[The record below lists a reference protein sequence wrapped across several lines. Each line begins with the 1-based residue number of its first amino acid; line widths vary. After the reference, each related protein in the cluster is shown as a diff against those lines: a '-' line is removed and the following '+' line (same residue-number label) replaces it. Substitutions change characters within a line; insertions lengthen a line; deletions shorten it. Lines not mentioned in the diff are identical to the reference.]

1 MVQGKRKS
9 GAPTKRSKSR
19 TKDRAPLTWK
29 QRLKRYTIWG
39 LIACVVMSLL
49 GAAGFFV
56 AYRSIDIPDPNAD
69 FLTETTQVLYS
80 DGKGQLG
87 QFAVQKRDSIDYD
100 EMPQYVKD
108 AVVAAE
114 NQTFWT
120 DNGLDPKGIL
130 RAAFSNAQGNSTQ
143 GASTITQ
150 QYVKILYL
158 TQERT
163 WKRKFKEAIL
173 SLKVRNQ
180 LSKQDVL
187 EGYLNTIYFG
197 RGAYG
202 IQAAAQAWFAKDAA
216 DLNLKQ
222 SAALAAILNN
232 PNSLDPEDG
241 EDTAQ
246 RLLGRYQYVLD
257 SMAKMGTAPAGE
269 VSQAREA
276 LPKFPKIKQSE
287 QYGGQRGHALTMV
300 RNELVRLGF
309 SEQEI
314 NGGGLQ
320 VTTTFTKKA
329 MAAAAEGVAEQR
341 PEGFGTKQLHV
352 AVASVEPGTGAV
364 RGFYGG
370 QDYLE
375 SQINWAVAG
384 GQAGS
389 TFKPFALASA
399 IESGFELKDTFDG
412 NSPYELPGGGR
423 PIENQG
429 DSSYGRVN
437 LIKATEDSIN
447 TAYIDMTLAMPD
459 GPSQIIATANAM
471 GIPPAEPAT
480 PPYGIPTSS
489 PGLQPN
495 TGVSLGS
502 QTVSPINMANGYA
515 TIANRGVAA
524 EAYIIEKVVDRDGV
538 VRFTHEDATREAL
551 SEGIADDVGYA
562 LQQVVRSGSGT
573 AALGLDRPAGGKT
586 GTATNGLGEV
596 SSAWFVGY
604 TPQLAT
610 AVMYVRGK
618 GNEQLK
624 DWLPSYFGGAYP
636 AETWTAVMS
645 RALEGEDV
653 EELPGAAYVKGE
665 APSDG
670 HEYVPPPPPPPKKPK
685 KPKET
690 KKPEDPPTELPP
702 PPPPTTE
709 QPTFPTAPPT
719 NPTTPTTPTGPVF
732 TPPGQQPRVRHGR
745 RRPRTR

>member
-9 GAPTKRSKSR
+9 GASTKKSKARSKDR
-19 TKDRAPLTWK
+19 TPRTWK
-29 QRLKRYTIWG
+29 QRLKRYTVWG
-39 LIACVVMSLL
+39 LIACVVMALL

-56 AYRSIDIPDPNAD
+56 AYRSIDIPDPNAE
-69 FLTETTQVLYS
+69 FLTETTQVYYS
-80 DGKGQLG
+80 DGKSQLG

-130 RAAFSNAQGNSTQ
+130 RAAFSNAQGNATQ

-163 WKRKFKEAIL
+163 WKRKLKEAIL
-173 SLKVRNQ
+173 SLKVKNQ

-202 IQAAAQAWFAKDAA
+202 IQAAAQSYFAKDAA

-232 PNSLDPEDG
+232 PNGLDPADG
-241 EDTAQ
+241 DDVAQ

-276 LPKFPKIKQSE
+276 LPKFPQIKQSA
-287 QYGGQRGHALTMV
+287 QYGGQRGHVLTMV
-300 RNELVRLGF
+300 RKELSNLGF
-309 SEQEI
+309 SEEEI

-341 PEGFGTKQLHV
+341 PEGFGPKQLHV
-352 AVASVEPGTGAV
+352 AVASVQPGTGAV

-370 QDYLE
+370 QDYLD

-412 NSPYELPGGGR
+412 NSPYDLPGGGR

-429 DSSYGRVN
+429 NHSYGRVN
-437 LIKATEDSIN
+437 LIKRSE
-447 TAYIDMTLAMPD
+447 
-459 GPSQIIATANAM
+459 
-471 GIPPAEPAT
+471 EH
-480 PPYGIPTSS
+480 TSE
-489 PGLQPN
+489 LQ
-495 TGVSLGS
+495 S
-502 QTVSPINMANGYA
+502 
-515 TIANRGVAA
+515 
-524 EAYIIEKVVDRDGV
+524 
-538 VRFTHEDATREAL
+538 H
-551 SEGIADDVGYA
+551 
-562 LQQVVRSGSGT
+562 
-573 AALGLDRPAGGKT
+573 
-586 GTATNGLGEV
+586 
-596 SSAWFVGY
+596 
-604 TPQLAT
+604 
-610 AVMYVRGK
+610 
-618 GNEQLK
+618 
-624 DWLPSYFGGAYP
+624 
-636 AETWTAVMS
+636 
-645 RALEGEDV
+645 
-653 EELPGAAYVKGE
+653 
-665 APSDG
+665 
-670 HEYVPPPPPPPKKPK
+670 
-685 KPKET
+685 
-690 KKPEDPPTELPP
+690 
-702 PPPPTTE
+702 
-709 QPTFPTAPPT
+709 
-719 NPTTPTTPTGPVF
+719 
-732 TPPGQQPRVRHGR
+732 
-745 RRPRTR
+745 